1 MIFGVARSTSFD
13 QIADFRFI
21 EWLGSGSFAQTYR
34 AERGGEQFAVKV
46 FHDLPATVE
55 AQERFHREVGA
66 LRIEHPNLAE
76 YVDSGVAACG
86 GKPAAYI
93 AMRFIPGRALRNH
106 LSESGSV
113 PWQRAVEIA
122 RGIAAGLDCLHAHNV
137 VHRDLKPANV
147 YLALAGGVVILDFGL
162 ASVQDLTTITERGAF
177 VGTRAYCAP
186 EQVRGEG
193 DIHSD
198 LYALGV
204 ILFEMLTGQRP
215 FRASND
221 LELIERIRYEDP
233 EPPVALEPSVPTW
246 LDRLVLALL
255 AKEPLQRPR
264 GARAVLD
271 ALREV
276 DPRERVPVRAPYD
289 RSSPPQLATRV
300 TSRPAAEAVLSFA
313 LRARAPDAA
322 IAAVTQPGQLEELHR
337 ARAMTGSRVAI
348 DTRIMDTAIG
358 GFQSIAALRDR
369 AFLPAEGEPHTP
381 TSVRA
386 PGETERIARG
396 DVAEQ
401 VKEGAD
407 LLRAPAFMIDSLE
420 SGWLRRNPRL
430 LEVSLAARDALAP
443 NSPLYA
449 QVPCSIDAITRR
461 EDRLSIVNR
470 FARGEPDGYW
480 VGIAGI
486 ESCAADQLA
495 AAIDFVLMLEHL
507 GAPCVWTLPGAV
519 AELAWSMG
527 VAGVEIPLGRA
538 GGFRVPSPARQIRRI
553 DRAPRFEFP
562 SIMTSLNADQA
573 VLALE
578 SGELPECSCCC
589 PSCEGARDARGAL
602 EHADEHN
609 LWVWLELRD
618 ALGPLDIGQRIE
630 RYRFRIE
637 AAARQLAAV
646 RKPVPQ
652 LRALRHVTLAEQTIS
667 LILEHG
673 MLDTP
678 RRLRRA
684 S

>member
-1 MIFGVARSTSFD
+1 VAVRPTFD

-21 EWLGSGSFAQTYR
+21 GWLGSGSFAQTYR

-46 FHDLPATVE
+46 FHDLPTSTR
-55 AQERFHREVGA
+55 AQERFRREVSA
-66 LRIEHPNLAE
+66 LRIEHQNLAE
-76 YVDSGVAACG
+76 YVDSGVAICG
-86 GKPAAYI
+86 GKLAAYI
-93 AMRFIPGRALRNH
+93 AMRFIPGCALKDY
-106 LSESGSV
+106 LSKNGPVS
-113 PWQRAVEIA
+113 WQRAIEITQ
-122 RGIAAGLDCLHAHNV
+122 GIAAGLDCLHAHGV

-147 YLALAGGVVILDFGL
+147 YLARTGEVVILDFGL

-186 EQVRGEG
+186 EQIRGEG

-198 LYALGV
+198 LYALGAV
-204 ILFEMLTGQRP
+204 LFEMLTGERP

-233 EPPVALEPSVPTW
+233 EPPAALESSVPAW

-271 ALREV
+271 ALRES
-276 DPRERVPVRAPYD
+276 DLRDRAPVRMPYD
-289 RSSPPQLATRV
+289 RSSPPLLVARV
-300 TSRPAAEAVLSFA
+300 ASASAADAVLGFA
-313 LRARAPDAA
+313 LQARAPDVA
-322 IAAVTQPGQLEELHR
+322 IAAVTQPSQLDKLHR
-337 ARAMTGSRVAI
+337 ARAMTGGRVAV
-348 DTRIMDTAIG
+348 DTRIMDTAVG
-358 GFQSIAALRDR
+358 GYRSIAALRDR
-369 AFLPAEGEPHTP
+369 AFLPSGGEPHSP
-381 TSVRA
+381 SSSRA

-396 DVAEQ
+396 DMAEQ
-401 VKEGAD
+401 IKEGAD
-407 LLRAPAFMIDSLE
+407 FLRASAFMIDSLE

-443 NSPLYA
+443 DSPLYA
-449 QVPCSIDAITRR
+449 QVPCSMDAITRR
-461 EDRLSIVNR
+461 DCRLSIVNR

-480 VGIAGI
+480 VGIAGV
-486 ESCAADQLA
+486 ETCAADQLA
-495 AAIDFVLMLEHL
+495 AAVDFILMLEHL
-507 GAPCVWTLPGAV
+507 GAPCIWTLPGTL
-519 AELAWSMG
+519 AELAWSLG

-538 GGFRVPSPARQIRRI
+538 GGFRAPSPARQIRRF

-562 SIMTSLNADQA
+562 SIMTSLSADLA
-573 VLALE
+573 ALALE
-578 SGELPECSCCC
+578 AGELPECFCRC
-589 PSCEGARDARGAL
+589 PSCENAGNVEEAL
-602 EHADEHN
+602 QRADEHN

-618 ALGPLDIGQRIE
+618 VLGSLDMGQRLE
-630 RYRFRIE
+630 RYRFRLR
-637 AAARQLAAV
+637 AAAKQLSAV
-646 RKPVPQ
+646 RRSVPE
-652 LRALRHVTLAEQTIS
+652 LRALRHITRAEQTVA